1 MNKPVKIILIT
12 AATAAVAA
20 VGLGFMI
27 TPEAGKAPN
36 DPSVGVKPF
45 SAASSVGSNYY
56 RIPSMITVQD
66 GTVVAAMDARFGGT
80 HDSPNNLEIA
90 VSRSM
95 DNGQVWEEPE
105 LAIAFE
111 DWENRSTIL
120 RPNGSFTTQNS
131 ASAIDSS
138 LLEDVRTGRIFM
150 LVDAFPYAT
159 GALSAQQG
167 SGYTEVDGQKCLMLR
182 KNGEE
187 EYCYTVHPDGFIYDQ
202 NGVKTTYSLNSRYEI
217 LENGNPLTVLQK
229 KVRYWYNV
237 PFAVKTKTEIPMNVL
252 YQDALFHP
260 LPTSYLYLLYSDD
273 GGQTWSDPVDLNGY
287 VKGEDSYFKGV
298 CPGRGIQIQKG
309 RHAGR
314 LVFPVYDL
322 IPETGEQRFSVI
334 YSDDHGASWQAGER
348 VALTQEVH
356 NISETQLIQLP
367 DGSLHSFS
375 RTTAGYVGTS
385 FSTDGGQTWSE
396 PQLVREIPL
405 TSGSGCQVSAINY
418 AGKIDG
424 KDAVLLSAPAGESR
438 TNGYIYVG
446 LIQEDAGG
454 RPYEIVWTYKM
465 EVTGSDTYFAYSCLT
480 QLADGRIGLL
490 YEQANT
496 PQTIDTTVF
505 ETYTMGE
512 LCTVAIQ

>member
-1 MNKPVKIILIT
+1 MKKPVKIVLVT
-12 AATAAVAA
+12 VAAAAVAA
-20 VGLGFMI
+20 AGLGFVI

-36 DPSVGVKPF
+36 DPAVGIKPF
-45 SAASSVGSNYY
+45 SAASAIGSNYY
-56 RIPSMITVQD
+56 RIPAMITTQD

-90 VSRSM
+90 VSRSV
-95 DNGQVWEEPE
+95 DGGQVWTEPE
-105 LAIAFE
+105 LAITFE
-111 DWENRSTIL
+111 DWENSGTIL
-120 RPNGSFTTQNS
+120 RSNGSLTTQDS

-138 LLEDVRTGRIFM
+138 LLEDVQTGRIFM

-159 GALSAQQG
+159 GASSAQQG

-202 NGVKTTYSLNSRYEI
+202 DGTKTSYSLNSRYEL
-217 LENGNPLTVLQK
+217 LENGSPLTVRQK
-229 KVRYWYNV
+229 RTFYWYNV
-237 PFAVKTKTEIPMNVL
+237 AFALKSGKEVPMNIL
-252 YQDALFHP
+252 YQDALFQP

-273 GGQTWSDPVDLNGY
+273 GGQTWSDPVDLNGQ

-298 CPGRGIQIQKG
+298 CPGRGIQIQNG
-309 RHAGR
+309 EHAGR
-314 LVFPVYDL
+314 LIFPVYEL

-334 YSDDHGASWQAGER
+334 YSDDHGGSWQAGER
-348 VALTQEVH
+348 IALTQEIN
-356 NISETQLIQLP
+356 NISETQLVQLP
-367 DGSLHSFS
+367 DGSLRSFS
-375 RTTAGYVGTS
+375 RTTAGYVGTA

-405 TSGSGCQVSAINY
+405 TGGSGCQVSAINY
-418 AGKIDG
+418 AGKIEG

-446 LIQEDAGG
+446 LIQEGADG
-454 RPYEIVWTYKM
+454 RPYEIVWTYKK
-465 EVTGSDTYFAYSCLT
+465 EVTGADTYFAYSCLT

-505 ETYTMGE
+505 VPYTVDE
-512 LCTVAIQ
+512 LCTAAIQ